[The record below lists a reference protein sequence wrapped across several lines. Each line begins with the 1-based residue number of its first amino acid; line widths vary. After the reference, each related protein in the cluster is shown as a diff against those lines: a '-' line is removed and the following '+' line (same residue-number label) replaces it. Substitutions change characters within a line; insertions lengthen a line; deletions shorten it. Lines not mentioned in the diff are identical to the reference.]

1 MRIAIVTSR
10 LCDSGDQL
18 ALRRFVCCE
27 PNGPEYAMDVQRYIR
42 GLRVKDEPGMYR
54 MVLQYGETPN
64 APIVGFCEFGYD
76 PAALESSGYAISFIA
91 TAFDIWSKEFEPLA
105 TDRLYFYSP
114 IMIDEDDKN

>member
-54 MVLQYGETPN
+54 MVLQYGKPRTLPSSASASSDTTPPPRN
-64 APIVGFCEFGYD
+64 PVVTRYR
-76 PAALESSGYAISFIA
+76 SS
-91 TAFDIWSKEFEPLA
+91 PP
-105 TDRLYFYSP
+105 R
-114 IMIDEDDKN
+114 

>member
-64 APIVGFCEFGYD
+64 APIVGFLLTLDITVLRGKIKSRRID
-76 PAALESSGYAISFIA
+76 RIIVTQSGEI
-91 TAFDIWSKEFEPLA
+91 
-105 TDRLYFYSP
+105 
-114 IMIDEDDKN
+114 N

>member
-76 PAALESSGYAISFIA
+76 PE
-91 TAFDIWSKEFEPLA
+91 FDIWSKEFEPLA